1 MLQIIFVRALQ
12 IHIQCITFAHNMT
25 SHASHR
31 TAHPGRSSSFYMVA
45 SDKIDYT
52 KKPLTLAEQVARLKQ
67 RGLVFDDESEATAYL
82 FNISYYRL
90 RAYTYPFQEND
101 EDTDHNFTRTDIHFK
116 DIIAL
121 YCFDRRLR
129 SLIFNAIEKIEV
141 AVRTKIVQVYAESTG
156 DSHWYDDESL
166 YRFDYDNLMEHIEA
180 DVNRSNEDFI
190 KHYSSKYNAPP
201 MPPSWMA
208 LEVVSFATLS
218 RLFQSLRLDTRKE
231 YITDQFGL
239 KKVAILENWLHAISN
254 LRNCCAHDSRIWN
267 RRFMV
272 SITLPYNTPYPFMD
286 RTTIEQI
293 RTNKLFAVLSC
304 IAYILDMIS
313 PGNDFKIH
321 IKELLKSDCS
331 LLELKDMG
339 FPKYWQFLPVWQ
351 EK

>member
-1 MLQIIFVRALQ
+1 
-12 IHIQCITFAHNMT
+12 MT
-25 SHASHR
+25 
-31 TAHPGRSSSFYMVA
+31 
-45 SDKIDYT
+45 DKINYT
-52 KKPLTLAEQVARLKQ
+52 KKPLTIAEQIARLKQ
-67 RGLVFDDESEATAYL
+67 RGLIFDDESEATSYL

-90 RAYTYPFQEND
+90 RAYTYPFQENG
-101 EDTDHNFTRTDIHFK
+101 EDCDHNFTRKDIHFE

-141 AVRTKIVQVYAESTG
+141 AVRTKVVQIYAESTG
-156 DSHWYDDESL
+156 NSHWYYDD
-166 YRFDYDNLMEHIEA
+166 LMEHIEA

-190 KHYSSKYNAPP
+190 KHYNSKYNDPP

-208 LEVVSFATLS
+208 LEVVSFTTLS
-218 RLFQSLRLDTRKE
+218 RLFQSLKLDNRKE
-231 YITDQFGL
+231 DITEQFGL

-254 LRNCCAHDSRIWN
+254 LRNCCAHHSRVWN

-272 SITLPYNTPYPFMD
+272 SVTLPYNTLYLFMD
-286 RTTIEQI
+286 RTTIGQI

-304 IAYILDMIS
+304 IAYILDIIS
-313 PGNDFKIH
+313 PGSDFKKH
-321 IKELLKSDCS
+321 IKELLKSDCH

-339 FPKYWQFLPVWQ
+339 FPKYWQSLPVWR